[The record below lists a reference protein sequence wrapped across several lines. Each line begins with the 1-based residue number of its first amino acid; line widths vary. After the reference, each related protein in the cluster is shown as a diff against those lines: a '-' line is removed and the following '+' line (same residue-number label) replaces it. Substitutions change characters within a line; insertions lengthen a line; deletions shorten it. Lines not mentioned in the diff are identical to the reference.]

1 MLSPRLTNPVQCAK
15 HTLFGSKE
23 SPRAGPELSA
33 FVATGKPVS
42 PPPRATS
49 VHASQWV
56 VVGGDSLYRGASCL
70 DSVDMLDVAEGTWA
84 HAGSLLHPRCGLA
97 LALDARRSDLWVCG
111 SSSGANRAAS
121 GCQRWCVAACERPI
135 GDVHPGP
142 KSAEREAFLM
152 HSEV

>member
-1 MLSPRLTNPVQCAK
+1 MRRAFTPVGRRRRRLA
-15 HTLFGSKE
+15 L
-23 SPRAGPELSA
+23 
-33 FVATGKPVS
+33 KP
-42 PPPRATS
+42 
-49 VHASQWV
+49 
-56 VVGGDSLYRGASCL
+56 YRGASCL

-142 KSAEREAFLM
+142 KSAVREAFFM
-152 HSEV
+152 QSEVLNVNTS

>member
-1 MLSPRLTNPVQCAK
+1 VACAAAVEEARCFAAAACDERSRL
-15 HTLFGSKE
+15 
-23 SPRAGPELSA
+23 
-33 FVATGKPVS
+33 
-42 PPPRATS
+42 
-49 VHASQWV
+49 WV
-56 VVGGDSLYRGASCL
+56 VVGSDSLYRGASCL

-142 KSAEREAFLM
+142 KSAVREAFFM
-152 HSEV
+152 QSEV